1 MDVFQQPVRGK
12 MLTIDHISVSYEGL
26 KTVLHDFSIDVN
38 EGELVAV
45 IGSNGVGKST
55 LLRTISA
62 ILKPF
67 AGKIVFKGEEIHGLQ
82 PHEIVKRGIA
92 HVPEGRQI
100 FPSLTVFENLMV
112 GATTAARETV
122 PETLDRIFSLFPKL
136 RDRREQAGGTLSGG
150 EQQMLAIGRG
160 LMIGP
165 SLLLLD
171 EPSMGLAPILVD
183 SLFDLIEQINDQGT
197 TILLVEQNAKMAL
210 EIADTGFIIETGRV
224 VMRDRAETLLHS
236 DDVRKIYLG
245 ERSLS

>member
-1 MDVFQQPVRGK
+1 

-26 KTVLHDFSIDVN
+26 KTVLHDFSIEVKQ
-38 EGELVAV
+38 GELVAV

-55 LLRTISA
+55 LLRTISG
-62 ILKPF
+62 ILKPHT
-67 AGKIVFKGEEIHGLQ
+67 GKIIFMGEEIHGLP

-112 GATTAARETV
+112 GATAAKQEKV
-122 PETLDRIFSLFPKL
+122 PETLERIFSLFPKL
-136 RDRREQAGGTLSGG
+136 RERREQAGGTLSGG

-160 LMIGP
+160 LMISPG
-165 SLLLLD
+165 LLLLD

-210 EIADTGFIIETGRV
+210 EIADAGFIIETGRV